1 MRQIYDMY
9 LFGASKRVIAKK
21 LNQQG
26 VFNRHCELWMHS
38 SILYILSNERYTGD
52 SIWQK
57 TYQTETLPRE
67 QKKNRG
73 EVPKYYAKST
83 HPPIVSHE
91 EYMAVQNLRTQ
102 KTGFQVIEQS
112 SHIFNK
118 KLLCGNCGASF
129 RPKTDKNKRYRVC
142 RSHAENADLCSV
154 SQIPEVEIEE
164 AFLRLCCKLKHAP
177 GILQRVLGNLYEM
190 TNHRML
196 WSPDVIELNKRISD
210 ILSQNQM
217 LAVLKQQ
224 GLVDPDIFISK
235 TNELTEQLRKLK
247 LEKERL
253 LEAKTDDTLSQ
264 TKQIME
270 VIRDVPD
277 CLEEFDAELF
287 GELIDKIIVEDN
299 THLRFRLKNGLELR
313 EAIRRAVR

>member
-1 MRQIYDMY
+1 
-9 LFGASKRVIAKK
+9 
-21 LNQQG
+21 
-26 VFNRHCELWMHS
+26 
-38 SILYILSNERYTGD
+38 
-52 SIWQK
+52 
-57 TYQTETLPRE
+57 
-67 QKKNRG
+67 
-73 EVPKYYAKST
+73 
-83 HPPIVSHE
+83 
-91 EYMAVQNLRTQ
+91 
-102 KTGFQVIEQS
+102 
-112 SHIFNK
+112 
-118 KLLCGNCGASF
+118 
-129 RPKTDKNKRYRVC
+129 
-142 RSHAENADLCSV
+142 
-154 SQIPEVEIEE
+154 
-164 AFLRLCCKLKHAP
+164 
-177 GILQRVLGNLYEM
+177 
-190 TNHRML
+190 ML

-235 TNELTEQLRKLK
+235 TNELAEQLRKLK

-313 EAIRRAVR
+313 ETNRKAVR